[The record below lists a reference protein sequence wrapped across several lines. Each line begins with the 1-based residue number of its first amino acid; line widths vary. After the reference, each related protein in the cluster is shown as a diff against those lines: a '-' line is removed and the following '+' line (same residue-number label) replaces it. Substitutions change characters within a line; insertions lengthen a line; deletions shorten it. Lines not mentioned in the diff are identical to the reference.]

1 MKHQRRKSCLIILV
15 VIIIGFL
22 LCANLWILTK
32 KTMGPSSSNH
42 DEEQY
47 TTGIIYDQPS
57 HHPPSVSKDNE
68 TLVSHSVSLVD
79 EDHIISPA
87 SSSSCFRARKDTIP
101 QSMHGNLTLPIIN
114 LGE

>member
-1 MKHQRRKSCLIILV
+1 MKHQRRKSFLILV

-32 KTMGPSSSNH
+32 KTMGPSSTNQE
-42 DEEQY
+42 EEQY
-47 TTGIIYDQPS
+47 TIRNINDQPS
-57 HHPPSVSKDNE
+57 QHPPSVSKDNE
-68 TLVSHSVSLVD
+68 TLVSHNVSLVV

>member
-1 MKHQRRKSCLIILV
+1 MKHQRSKSCLILV

-32 KTMGPSSSNH
+32 KTMGPSSTNQE
-42 DEEQY
+42 EEQY
-47 TTGIIYDQPS
+47 TTGNINDQPS

-79 EDHIISPA
+79 EDHSISPA
-87 SSSSCFRARKDTIP
+87 SSSSCFRARKATIP

>member
-1 MKHQRRKSCLIILV
+1 MKHQRRKSCLILV

-32 KTMGPSSSNH
+32 KTMGPSSTNQE
-42 DEEQY
+42 EEQY
-47 TTGIIYDQPS
+47 TTGNINDQPS
-57 HHPPSVSKDNE
+57 HHPPSSVSKDNE
-68 TLVSHSVSLVD
+68 TLVSRNVSLVD

>member
-1 MKHQRRKSCLIILV
+1 MKQQRRKSCLILV
-15 VIIIGFL
+15 VIIIVFF

-32 KTMGPSSSNH
+32 KTMGPSSTNH

-47 TTGIIYDQPS
+47 IIRNINDLPS
-57 HHPPSVSKDNE
+57 QHPPSVSKDNE
-68 TLVSHSVSLVD
+68 TLVSHNLSLVD
-79 EDHIISPA
+79 EDHIIPPA

-101 QSMHGNLTLPIIN
+101 PSMHGNLTLPIIN

>member
-1 MKHQRRKSCLIILV
+1 
-15 VIIIGFL
+15 
-22 LCANLWILTK
+22 
-32 KTMGPSSSNH
+32 MGPSSTNQE
-42 DEEQY
+42 EEQY
-47 TTGIIYDQPS
+47 TTGNINDQPS

-68 TLVSHSVSLVD
+68 TYLVSHNVSLVD